1 MKKYNP
7 LKSLVLLKKPIF
19 KKQKL
24 SKNKV
29 SITKN
34 NNINNEN
41 NNIANNTNPKNTQN
55 LFKSYNKKLEKNRN
69 PRIILDTTRHLSG
82 LDSNICVN
90 TLKHQRYSTTST
102 NFSSTKNKHNKSISN
117 NKRIQ
122 KKDFISLQK
131 ELESL
136 NKNTK
141 KNNHNHRVLE
151 RTRSGRKEDTQ
162 KTTPASLM
170 PSNSDKNQKL
180 NVNLNEKM
188 FQNMLNTSKF
198 NIEMKFNNKNG
209 TIRTMN
215 DIKKECLATMRVSEK
230 VQNQIIDEGNKLMS
244 SLEEKYFLLK
254 NNKPIENLSLQ
265 ENINNINIGF
275 FSTNFINIEENNNS
289 NNFSTEEYKKLLD
302 AFNIIEYGSSI
313 LNEYFDEQENLSDVL
328 QKHTITPV
336 MRLKMVDWMIEIFT
350 IIQTNDITFF
360 NAVNIMD
367 SFFYKSKC
375 SYQPSDLHLIGIC
388 SIFIASKF
396 CDINPIRLK
405 FLLEKIGHGKFTR
418 EQIIMM
424 EEKILSTLQ
433 YDLLKPTIYEFTTFF
448 FQDLFSLYENNFTIT
463 NNTLKNYL
471 RDFINKNSEYVDLSL
486 KKYNFGKIE
495 KILKYTNNLRNFVK
509 CILIYLMKMCCQD
522 YEIMKEKKPLIAA
535 ACIIVSMRICEEV
548 NKDKYID
555 EFFLDRITSLS
566 KENIYNIMELS
577 SKILVRAQNYE
588 QFYPGV
594 KHLYKTHFEN
604 LSKIKITK

>member
-41 NNIANNTNPKNTQN
+41 NNIANNINPKNTQN
-55 LFKSYNKKLEKNRN
+55 LFKSYNKKVEKNRN
-69 PRIILDTTRHLSG
+69 PRIILETTRHLSG

-131 ELESL
+131 ELDSL
-136 NKNTK
+136 NKNAK

-289 NNFSTEEYKKLLD
+289 NNFTTEEYKKLLD

>member
-41 NNIANNTNPKNTQN
+41 NNIANNINPKNTQN
-55 LFKSYNKKLEKNRN
+55 LFKSYNKKVEKNRN
-69 PRIILDTTRHLSG
+69 PRIILETTRHLSG

-131 ELESL
+131 ELDSL
-136 NKNTK
+136 NKNAK

-254 NNKPIENLSLQ
+254 NNKPI
-265 ENINNINIGF
+265 GF
-275 FSTNFINIEENNNS
+275 IE
-289 NNFSTEEYKKLLD
+289 
-302 AFNIIEYGSSI
+302 
-313 LNEYFDEQENLSDVL
+313 
-328 QKHTITPV
+328 
-336 MRLKMVDWMIEIFT
+336 VD
-350 IIQTNDITFF
+350 
-360 NAVNIMD
+360 
-367 SFFYKSKC
+367 
-375 SYQPSDLHLIGIC
+375 GI
-388 SIFIASKF
+388 
-396 CDINPIRLK
+396 
-405 FLLEKIGHGKFTR
+405 
-418 EQIIMM
+418 
-424 EEKILSTLQ
+424 
-433 YDLLKPTIYEFTTFF
+433 
-448 FQDLFSLYENNFTIT
+448 
-463 NNTLKNYL
+463 
-471 RDFINKNSEYVDLSL
+471 
-486 KKYNFGKIE
+486 
-495 KILKYTNNLRNFVK
+495 
-509 CILIYLMKMCCQD
+509 
-522 YEIMKEKKPLIAA
+522 
-535 ACIIVSMRICEEV
+535 
-548 NKDKYID
+548 
-555 EFFLDRITSLS
+555 
-566 KENIYNIMELS
+566 
-577 SKILVRAQNYE
+577 
-588 QFYPGV
+588 
-594 KHLYKTHFEN
+594 
-604 LSKIKITK
+604 

>member
-1 MKKYNP
+1 
-7 LKSLVLLKKPIF
+7 
-19 KKQKL
+19 
-24 SKNKV
+24 
-29 SITKN
+29 
-34 NNINNEN
+34 
-41 NNIANNTNPKNTQN
+41 
-55 LFKSYNKKLEKNRN
+55 
-69 PRIILDTTRHLSG
+69 
-82 LDSNICVN
+82 
-90 TLKHQRYSTTST
+90 
-102 NFSSTKNKHNKSISN
+102 
-117 NKRIQ
+117 
-122 KKDFISLQK
+122 
-131 ELESL
+131 
-136 NKNTK
+136 
-141 KNNHNHRVLE
+141 
-151 RTRSGRKEDTQ
+151 
-162 KTTPASLM
+162 
-170 PSNSDKNQKL
+170 
-180 NVNLNEKM
+180 
-188 FQNMLNTSKF
+188 
-198 NIEMKFNNKNG
+198 
-209 TIRTMN
+209 MN

-289 NNFSTEEYKKLLD
+289 NNFTTEEYKKLLD